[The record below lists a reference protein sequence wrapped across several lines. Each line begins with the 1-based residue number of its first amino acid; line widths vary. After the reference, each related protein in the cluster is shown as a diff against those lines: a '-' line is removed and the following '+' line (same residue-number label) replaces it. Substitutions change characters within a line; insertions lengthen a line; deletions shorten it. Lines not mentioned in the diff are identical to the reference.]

1 MKREPIDVGSK
12 FKFVKKKVPKNLDF
26 SIIFRI
32 FTM

>member
-1 MKREPIDVGSK
+1 MKREPIDVGS
-12 FKFVKKKVPKNLDF
+12 VKNFLKKVPKNLEM